1 MTGLLDD
8 VVVVLELL
16 PERELDPEDELNE
29 EEPLLDDE
37 VSLPL
42 LEPELLPDELLAD
55 DADEELL
62 PELFLLAPALDL
74 LGAAP
79 WVALPPPEEPLELT
93 LP

>member
-8 VVVVLELL
+8 VVVVLKLL
-16 PERELDPEDELNE
+16 PEPELDPEDELDE
-29 EEPLLDDE
+29 EEPPLDDE

-42 LEPELLPDELLAD
+42 LDPELLPDELLAD

-74 LGAAP
+74 VGAAP
-79 WVALPPPEEPLELT
+79 WGALLPEEPLELT